1 MYKIC
6 SLILQPRNLSL
17 NIHTQ
22 QEIKQL
28 VVFDLD
34 RTLLNKYS
42 QLTPFTLQTLREMDK
57 RGIHYTIATGRSFL
71 SAEDIIK
78 DHTFSLPQIYTN
90 GVVTW
95 CPTQQRFSFDNC
107 LSLDE
112 ALAAI
117 EVMVSESA
125 HPFVNALNNQGERIV
140 FHSEYKNRFEQALL
154 EQFKFSQKT
163 RILPLTKLNQDF
175 QITNISMIG
184 PCDEVI
190 SVHNII
196 EKVNH
201 LIAYSGQAIEHE
213 AYRWIDVHHA
223 KATKGTAIAKL
234 KELLNIESIICF
246 GDGDNDLSM
255 FEIADECYAP
265 ENANAE
271 NKQAATAVIGHHN
284 EDGVAKFLTE
294 RFSL

>member
-1 MYKIC
+1 M
-6 SLILQPRNLSL
+6 

-34 RTLLNKYS
+34 RTLLNEDSK
-42 QLTPFTLQTLREMDK
+42 LTPFTLQTLREMDK

-78 DHTFSLPQIYTN
+78 GHTFSLPQVYTN

-107 LSLDE
+107 LGLNE
-112 ALAAI
+112 ALAATD
-117 EVMVSESA
+117 VMVSDSA
-125 HPFVNALNNQGERIV
+125 HPFVNAINDKGERIV
-140 FHSEYKNRFEQALL
+140 FHGEYRNQFEQALL
-154 EQFKFSQKT
+154 EQFGLSPKT
-163 RILPLTKLNQDF
+163 RMLPLNKLNQDF

-184 PCDEVI
+184 PRDEVI
-190 SVHNII
+190 SVHNTID
-196 EKVNH
+196 ELNH

-294 RFSL
+294 RFAL

>member
-1 MYKIC
+1 MC
-6 SLILQPRNLSL
+6 SLIFQPRILSL

-34 RTLLNKYS
+34 RTLLNKHS
-42 QLTPFTLQTLREMDK
+42 QLSPFTLKTLREMDK

-78 DHTFSLPQIYTN
+78 GHTFSLPQVYTN

-107 LSLDE
+107 LGLDE
-112 ALAAI
+112 TLAATEI
-117 EVMVSESA
+117 MASNSA
-125 HPFVNALNNQGERIV
+125 HPFVNALNDQGERIV
-140 FHSEYKNRFEQALL
+140 FHCEYKNQFEKALL
-154 EQFKFSQKT
+154 EQFRLSAKT
-163 RILPLTKLNQDF
+163 RMLPLTKLNHEF

-184 PCDEVI
+184 PRDEVI
-190 SVHNII
+190 SAHNTI
-196 EKVNH
+196 EALNH

-265 ENANAE
+265 ENANIE

>member
-1 MYKIC
+1 
-6 SLILQPRNLSL
+6 L

-22 QEIKQL
+22 QQIKQL

-34 RTLLNKYS
+34 RTLLNEDSK
-42 QLTPFTLQTLREMDK
+42 LTPFTLQTLREMDK

-78 DHTFSLPQIYTN
+78 GHTFSLPQVYTN

-107 LSLDE
+107 LGLNE
-112 ALAAI
+112 ALAATD
-117 EVMVSESA
+117 VMVSDSA
-125 HPFVNALNNQGERIV
+125 HPFVNAINDKGERIV
-140 FHSEYKNRFEQALL
+140 FHGEYRNQFEQALL
-154 EQFKFSQKT
+154 EQFGLSPKT
-163 RILPLTKLNQDF
+163 RMLPLNKLNQDF

-184 PCDEVI
+184 PRDEVI
-190 SVHNII
+190 SVHNTID
-196 EKVNH
+196 ELNH

>member
-1 MYKIC
+1 M
-6 SLILQPRNLSL
+6 

-22 QEIKQL
+22 QQIKQL

-34 RTLLNKYS
+34 RTLLNEDSK
-42 QLTPFTLQTLREMDK
+42 LTPFTLQTLREMDK

-78 DHTFSLPQIYTN
+78 GHTFSLPQVYTN

-107 LSLDE
+107 LGLNE
-112 ALAAI
+112 ALAATD
-117 EVMVSESA
+117 VMVSDSA
-125 HPFVNALNNQGERIV
+125 HPFVNAINDKGERIV
-140 FHSEYKNRFEQALL
+140 FHGEYRNQFEQALL
-154 EQFKFSQKT
+154 EQFGLSPKT
-163 RILPLTKLNQDF
+163 RMLPLNKLNQDF

-184 PCDEVI
+184 PRDEVI
-190 SVHNII
+190 SVHNTID
-196 EKVNH
+196 ELNH

>member
-1 MYKIC
+1 M
-6 SLILQPRNLSL
+6 

-34 RTLLNKYS
+34 RTLLNEDSK
-42 QLTPFTLQTLREMDK
+42 LTPFTLQTLRKMDK

-78 DHTFSLPQIYTN
+78 GHTFSLPQVYTN

-107 LSLDE
+107 LGLNE
-112 ALAAI
+112 ALAATD
-117 EVMVSESA
+117 VMVSNSA
-125 HPFVNALNNQGERIV
+125 HPFVNAINDKGERIV
-140 FHSEYKNRFEQALL
+140 FHGEYRNQFEQALL
-154 EQFKFSQKT
+154 EQFGLSPKT
-163 RILPLTKLNQDF
+163 RMLPLNKLNQDF

-184 PCDEVI
+184 PRDEVI
-190 SVHNII
+190 SVHNTID
-196 EKVNH
+196 ELNH

-294 RFSL
+294 RFAL